1 VYIDSNEIVPL
12 IVNNATRNKMFEKR
26 ASSHRDQGVDD
37 VQLSRL
43 EQKTEELVEL
53 TIDIIKELTAKELS
67 CVKLCS
73 IHANVRNFA
82 VKCLFSDNKRIQPAT
97 ENRDRPHEIE
107 NEKQTKPPL
116 VALCQE

>member
-1 VYIDSNEIVPL
+1 MPL

-53 TIDIIKELTAKELS
+53 TIGIIQELTAKELS

-73 IHANVRNFA
+73 IHANVRIFASIFA
-82 VKCLFSDNKRIQPAT
+82 VKCLFSNNKRIQPAT

-116 VALCQE
+116 VALCQKRL